1 MTCPGIRLCL
11 FGLWR
16 LSLVPA
22 LLLRNWNCPS
32 GPFGSV
38 AFFNSAASALAFVS
52 PPLPSLVC
60 LLCLGVLC
68 MWCVLHL
75 LYFAAWL
82 ACFCCLVRLLLLLG
96 SPAFAA
102 APGLFW
108 YASTRLPC
116 TPDFP
121 VRVPVQYPLL
131 PAPALK
137 FVLLRLLLVTVCE
150 LGWFCAPA
158 CACSH
163 ASLVWLTC
171 SCLSLSSC
179 V

>member
-1 MTCPGIRLCL
+1 MGCGA
-11 FGLWR
+11 FLW
-16 LSLVPA
+16 
-22 LLLRNWNCPS
+22 
-32 GPFGSV
+32 
-38 AFFNSAASALAFVS
+38 
-52 PPLPSLVC
+52 C
-60 LLCLGVLC
+60 LLCSYATGTALLGHLVPLPFSTVPPLLWPLCFHHCPRWCACAVLEFC
-68 MWCVLHL
+68 ACGVCCV
-75 LYFAAWL
+75 
-82 ACFCCLVRLLLLLG
+82 CVFCCLARLLLLLG
-96 SPAFAA
+96 LPAFAA

>member
-1 MTCPGIRLCL
+1 MPVWAVAPFFGACSAPTQLELPFWAIWFRCLFQQCRLCS
-11 FGLWR
+11 GLCV
-16 LSLVPA
+16 STV
-22 LLLRNWNCPS
+22 
-32 GPFGSV
+32 
-38 AFFNSAASALAFVS
+38 ALAGVPVLSWSFVRV
-52 PPLPSLVC
+52 VC
-60 LLCLGVLC
+60 
-68 MWCVLHL
+68 
-75 LYFAAWL
+75 AAFVV
-82 ACFCCLVRLLLLLG
+82 FCCLARLLLLLG

-131 PAPALK
+131 PAPALE